1 MGFCSGRALVPK
13 TPSSQARELGSE
25 DVVKMSRRNHPALF
39 VIVTSLGIAI
49 LLTPDSVL
57 RSPGAAISGI
67 LRRVAGSFTIPP
79 SPTRPMHR
87 QVPIAAR
94 PLLQRKTV
102 QISELKNQVSQ
113 VLRYWAGAIRAA
125 AKHPAAE
132 AKLDPALS
140 PHPVVKTAAVTPPT
154 KPAVSQITPLGYV
167 QMQGGEAEAI
177 INGPG
182 GIETVQTGQVLG
194 SQRVVSISPYSVALA
209 EVTPEAEEGGKSGIR
224 PGANTL
230 MASNLASPSPSAAQ
244 SRVIAKGKKPRSL
257 GYVEMTNEPAE
268 SIFAEGSSVSLKATA
283 VETAANIHWGKIL
296 QRPAKGETLLA
307 SSSMESREPASE
319 SPLIEARLHQAKTLG
334 FVEWGNGTKFEAI
347 VEGSEVNLVQT
358 GTLLAK
364 NSATASQQ
372 PSAPPA
378 EPIGQELS
386 VLRVPE
392 GLRAQLLRDA
402 RAFGPI
408 SSGNSGAMTP
418 EFLSDASLAR
428 ELSTLRR

>member
-1 MGFCSGRALVPK
+1 MKHRS
-13 TPSSQARELGSE
+13 
-25 DVVKMSRRNHPALF
+25 HPALF

-57 RSPGAAISGI
+57 RSPGPAISGS
-67 LRRVAGSFTIPP
+67 LRRVEAPLMVP
-79 SPTRPMHR
+79 ASPARPMRR
-87 QVPIAAR
+87 QAPIAER
-94 PLLQRKTV
+94 PLRQRKTV
-102 QISELKNQVSQ
+102 QISELKNQLSQ

-125 AKHPAAE
+125 AKHPSAE
-132 AKLDPALS
+132 GKVDSTLS
-140 PHPVVKTAAVTPPT
+140 SHPVVKTAAMTPPT

-182 GIETVQTGQVLG
+182 GIETVKTGQVLG
-194 SQRVVSISPYSVALA
+194 SQRVVNISPYSVALA
-209 EVTPEAEEGGKSGIR
+209 EVTPPAEEGGKSGSQ

-230 MASNLASPSPSAAQ
+230 MASNFASPSPSAAQ
-244 SRVIAKGKKPRSL
+244 SRVITKSNKLRPL
-257 GYVEMTNEPAE
+257 GFVEIANEPAE

-296 QRPAKGETLLA
+296 QQPAEGETLLA
-307 SSSMESREPASE
+307 SASTESREPASE
-319 SPLIEARLHQAKTLG
+319 RPLVQPRLPKSKTLG
-334 FVEWGNGTKFEAI
+334 FVEWGNAKLEAI
-347 VEGSEVNLVQT
+347 GEGSEVNLVQT

-364 NSATASQQ
+364 DSVSASQR

-408 SSGNSGAMTP
+408 ASGLPGPMTA
-418 EFLSDASLAR
+418 EFLSNASLAR
-428 ELSTLRR
+428 ELSALRR